1 MELRHLKYFIA
12 VAEELHFG
20 RAANRLHLAQP
31 SLSKQIQ
38 QLEEELGFPLFY
50 RTKQKVELLDAGH
63 VFLDEARR
71 IRRQAENAV
80 ESARRTHTG
89 QSGRLLIGFST
100 SATLEVMP
108 RVLRK
113 YLQLYPNVTVEL
125 SEITTSRGMELLLDN
140 PLSVGLLRSP
150 SLLSKESFCIE
161 TILREPFMIAL
172 PDSHPAAKQDSVR
185 IKTLAKELFI
195 VPPHEPGWDYADAIF
210 QILRDNGIEPRI
222 AQEARQTLAV
232 LSLVAGGLGVALVPA
247 SFSTLRLPGV
257 TYRPIKGPSRT
268 TDLAAVWRRNSRAS
282 TIRVFLDIV
291 RGEYPKR

>member
-1 MELRHLKYFIA
+1 M
-12 VAEELHFG
+12 
-20 RAANRLHLAQP
+20 
-31 SLSKQIQ
+31 
-38 QLEEELGFPLFY
+38 FY

-71 IRRQAENAV
+71 IRRQAKNAV

-89 QSGRLLIGFST
+89 QSGRLLIGFSA

-150 SLLSKESFCIE
+150 SLLCKESFCVE
-161 TILREPFMIAL
+161 TILRESFVIAL
-172 PDSHPAAKQDSVR
+172 PDSHPSAKQDSVR
-185 IKTLAKELFI
+185 IKTLAEELFI

-247 SFSTLRLPGV
+247 SFSTLILCTHLVSWSVKRRLETARRRLREVFDEPAGTRGV
-257 TYRPIKGPSRT
+257 VVGTPISVSR
-268 TDLAAVWRRNSRAS
+268 DA
-282 TIRVFLDIV
+282 I
-291 RGEYPKR
+291 